1 LRTTTH
7 GNAVR
12 HGISHGMGLGAPAP
26 PYGNSDMRER
36 LIPFKIDEMRVTVA
50 LLLYRPDIEWT

>member
-1 LRTTTH
+1 
-7 GNAVR
+7 
-12 HGISHGMGLGAPAP
+12 MGLGAPAP